1 MKLVFFTNTY
11 PYGIGEQWK
20 KNEIE
25 EFVRHFEEVIVIPL
39 SFGYNKDNPKVLPAK
54 ARLDGPLFEKEGIIL
69 RPKDIFKILFHKHV
83 YSFLLEFF
91 SKKVFRSKK
100 HIISWAV
107 ATLNI
112 IRLLSHNTI
121 KMIEA
126 LPDNSVLYFFWGR
139 GTSDVIP
146 FLNTR
151 RFKKVLV
158 RMHRYDLFEYA
169 NDNYIPYRGKLM
181 KKNDVLIAPCSEAG
195 VRHLAEL
202 YPKAQSHVKLIRL
215 GTTSNGKKSSMS
227 HDGVLRIVSCSVLSD
242 VKRIN
247 IMIESL
253 QYLDMPVVWKH
264 LGNGPLENDLKAKAE
279 SIGVANKFIFEGF
292 INSDD
297 INTLYTNSTFDL
309 FINTSSS
316 EGVPVSIME
325 AFAAGIPVLA
335 TDVGGTGEIV
345 DKSVGELL
353 PENIT
358 PQDLAAK
365 ITEFY
370 RLGNDK
376 KASLRENAY
385 RRFRERSDAH
395 RLSKELVEILM
406 N

>member
-25 EFVRHFEEVIVIPL
+25 AFVRHFEEIRVVPL
-39 SFGYNKDNPKVLPAK
+39 SFGYNKDNPKILPAK
-54 ARLDGPLFEKEGIIL
+54 ARLDGPLFEKEGIII

-83 YSFLLEFF
+83 YSFLHEFF

-121 KMIEA
+121 RMIDT
-126 LPDNSVLYFFWGR
+126 LPDNTVLYFFWGR
-139 GTSDVIP
+139 GASDVIP
-146 FLNTR
+146 FINTR

-181 KKNDVLIAPCSEAG
+181 QKNDVLIAPCSEAG

-202 YPKAQSHVKLIRL
+202 YPEAQNHIKLIRL
-215 GTTSNGKKSSMS
+215 GTTSNGRKSSMS

-242 VKRIN
+242 VKRVN

-279 SIGVANKFIFEGF
+279 SIGVADKFIFEGF
-292 INSDD
+292 VNSDD
-297 INTLYTNSTFDL
+297 INGLYTNGTFDL

-335 TDVGGTGEIV
+335 TDVGGTSEIV
-345 DKSVGELL
+345 DDTVGALL
-353 PENIT
+353 TKDIT
-358 PQDLAAK
+358 SEQLAASITKYYSLDNAQKEK
-365 ITEFY
+365 I
-370 RLGNDK
+370 
-376 KASLRENAY
+376 
-385 RRFRERSDAH
+385 RERAFNRFKQMADSDK
-395 RLSKELVEILM
+395 LIIELINILK